1 MPHAGF
7 NFAFLFE
14 RIYTCDLRGEL
25 KIMTRNNTILSMLAL
40 VLFAGAAHA
49 EVKIGFVDM
58 QKAIQET
65 AAGKKAKKELEDEF
79 NKKKKDLDKQE
90 ADIKKKGEDF
100 EKRSMAMNEE
110 SRNKKQTEIQ
120 NDMRKYQEQAAK
132 SQMEIQKRER
142 DLTQPIVTKLRSII
156 EDIAKK
162 ENYTAILEK
171 SETSVMWAQK
181 DLDLTERIVKDYDK
195 K

>member
-1 MPHAGF
+1 MSFNKSLLSLTAVIFTLGVSQIHAAEIKVGF
-7 NFAFLFE
+7 
-14 RIYTCDLRGEL
+14 I
-25 KIMTRNNTILSMLAL
+25 
-40 VLFAGAAHA
+40 
-49 EVKIGFVDM
+49 DM

-65 AAGKKAKKELEDEF
+65 ATGKKAKKDLEEEF
-79 NKKKKDLDKQE
+79 NKKKKELEKME

-110 SRNKKQTEIQ
+110 SRMKKQQEIQ
-120 NDMRKYQEQAAK
+120 GQMRQYQEIASK

-142 DLTQPIVTKLRSII
+142 DLTQPIVNRLRSII

-162 ENYTAILEK
+162 EDFTMILEK
-171 SETSVMWAQK
+171 SEQSVMWAKK
-181 DLDLTERIVKDYDK
+181 DVDLTDRVIREYDSK

>member
-1 MPHAGF
+1 
-7 NFAFLFE
+7 
-14 RIYTCDLRGEL
+14 
-25 KIMTRNNTILSMLAL
+25 MTRNNT
-40 VLFAGAAHA
+40 VLGFIAIVFTLGSLAAHGA
-49 EVKIGFVDM
+49 EVKVGFVDM

-79 NKKKKDLDKQE
+79 NKKKKDLDKRE
-90 ADIKKKGEDF
+90 AEIKKMGEDF

-110 SRNKKQTEIQ
+110 ARMKKQGEIQ
-120 NDMRKYQEQAAK
+120 SEMRKYQEMAGK
-132 SQMEIQKRER
+132 SQVEIQKRER

-162 ENYTAILEK
+162 EDFTMILEK
-171 SETSVMWAQK
+171 SEQSVMWARK
-181 DLDLTERIVKDYDK
+181 ELDLTERVIKDYDK